1 MSDSETGGFRNFLFK
16 ALLICFVIPGTL
28 LASAELLL
36 RFSGAGYPT
45 SLFIKE
51 KNADGK
57 EYLRANYQ
65 VGYRFFPGTLARK
78 PLPEAFPARKP
89 EGVLRFFILGES
101 AARGE
106 QLADFSFARM
116 LEAACNAGSRDKK
129 VEVINTGIPAIN
141 SWVLREFAHEIV
153 NHEPDLIIIYAGH
166 NEFIGPY
173 GPAAVFGP
181 ARNRLAALTGIW
193 ASSLRLI
200 QILKGDHVP
209 AGLKTGWRGLEMFLN
224 NLILP
229 GSELIDLCRNNWAA
243 NLNDIFA
250 AAKKAGVPVIWCRVP
265 VNQRDCPPFASD
277 NSSLSGDDH
286 NTLKMV
292 ADHIEAGDFK
302 AAETLMTGLREKH
315 SNHALCNYYDGKI
328 RLARGDQTGAR
339 SAFEKA
345 VSNDCFRVRT
355 TAQFNDTAAAC
366 AASFNIASVDLEK
379 LFVENSPNGSIGRD
393 LIYDHVHLT
402 LKGHY
407 LAARGIFSAI
417 LSASAGAEL
426 PKAFPD
432 FEKMTELTGF
442 TSQDAVDNLQHVIS
456 SMSRPPFTLQ
466 PGNKKLIASLTAEL
480 EELKKQINHDI
491 CRAITGASAGRLP
504 GNWAALHRLALLKR
518 DMPAEARSAFEKSLA
533 INPFNIDALNNLGLL
548 HLGSGRHSE
557 AEACFKR
564 ALALAPDFA
573 RAHFNLGLLY
583 SEKKSDISAAGQY
596 RKAVQADPAFAGAWR
611 NLGNLLLK
619 TSDHAGA
626 LAVYQNGA
634 AANPDDLML
643 QIGVGNCLLTGGRL
657 AEGREHFKLT
667 VASFPAS
674 PLPVYSQ
681 ALAHEKLNEMAEAAT
696 CLETAG
702 GMGHLPAWSKL
713 FEMYFAGK
721 ITLPADK
728 LIAAA
733 GNACQLSG
741 FSDPWFMQILA
752 AGYLQAGR
760 KNEAAGILTRALH
773 LAQSQGKN
781 GLAQE
786 IAENLKVAGTE

>member
-16 ALLICFVIPGTL
+16 ALLICLVIPGAF

-36 RFSGAGYPT
+36 RFSGAGYQT
-45 SLFIKE
+45 SLFIRE
-51 KNADGK
+51 KAADGK
-57 EYLRANYQ
+57 EYLRVNYQ

-78 PLPEAFPARKP
+78 PLPETFLAQKP
-89 EGVLRFFILGES
+89 EGALRFFILGES

-116 LEAACNAGSRDKK
+116 LEAACNEGSDKKK

-141 SWVLREFAHEIV
+141 SWVLREFAREIV
-153 NHEPDLIIIYAGH
+153 NYQPDLIIIYAGH

-173 GPAAVFGP
+173 GPAGVFGL

-193 ASSLRLI
+193 ASSLRMI
-200 QILKGDHVP
+200 QILKGDRVP
-209 AGLKTGWRGLEMFLN
+209 AGLNNGWRGLEMFLN

-229 GSELIDLCRNNWAA
+229 GSELIDLCQNNWAA
-243 NLNDIFA
+243 NLNDMFA

-277 NSSLSGDDH
+277 NSGLSNDDQSA
-286 NTLKMV
+286 LKMV

-302 AAETLMTGLREKH
+302 AADMLITGLRQKNG
-315 SNHALCNYYDGKI
+315 SHALCSYYEGRI
-328 RLARGDQTGAR
+328 RLALDDQAGAR
-339 SAFEKA
+339 AAFEKA

-355 TAQFNDTAAAC
+355 TDCFNEAAATC
-366 AASFNIASVDLEK
+366 ASSFNAACVDLEK
-379 LFVENSPNGSIGRD
+379 LFAANSPNGIIGRD
-393 LIYDHVHLT
+393 LVYDHVHLT

-407 LAARGIFSAI
+407 LAASGIFSAI
-417 LSASAGAEL
+417 LASRPEL

-432 FEKMTELTGF
+432 FEKMTELIGF
-442 TSQDAVDNLQHVIS
+442 TAQDAVDNLEHVIS

-466 PGNKKLIASLTAEL
+466 SGNQKLIASLMTEL
-480 EELKKQINHDI
+480 EELKKQINPEI
-491 CRAITGASAGRLP
+491 CRAVTGASAGRLP
-504 GNWAALHRLALLKR
+504 GNWAALHRLALLSR
-518 DMPAEARSAFEKSLA
+518 ETPAVAQSAFERSLA

-548 HLGSGRHSE
+548 HLSSGRLNE
-557 AEACFKR
+557 AETCFKR
-564 ALALAPDFA
+564 ALELAPDFA

-583 SEKKSDISAAGQY
+583 AEKKSDSTAAGHY
-596 RKAVQADPAFAGAWR
+596 RKAVQADPALAGAWR

-619 TSDHAGA
+619 NSDHANA
-626 LAVYQNGA
+626 LEVYRKGA

-643 QIGVGNCLLTGGRL
+643 QIGVGNCLLAGEKII
-657 AEGREHFKLT
+657 EGRDYFKLT
-667 VASFPAS
+667 VASFSAS
-674 PLPVYSQ
+674 PLPVYSL

-702 GMGHLPAWSKL
+702 NMGHLPAWTKL
-713 FEMYFAGK
+713 FEIYFADK
-721 ITLPADK
+721 ITLSADQ

-733 GNACQLSG
+733 ENACRLSE

-752 AGYLQAGR
+752 AAYLQTGK
-760 KNEAAGILTRALH
+760 KNEAAGLLTRALL
-773 LAQSQGKN
+773 LAQNQGKT
-781 GLAQE
+781 GLARE
-786 IAENLKVAGTE
+786 IAENLKVAGAE